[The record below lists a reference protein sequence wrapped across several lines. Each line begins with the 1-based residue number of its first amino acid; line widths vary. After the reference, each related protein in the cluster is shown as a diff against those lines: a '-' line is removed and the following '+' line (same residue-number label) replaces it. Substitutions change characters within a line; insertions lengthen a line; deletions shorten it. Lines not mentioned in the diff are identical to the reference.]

1 MSVRFEHVTVH
12 NMTGITDL
20 SLSIE
25 APKGTPVYGPTPLQ
39 PNAPVTVPIFRDNC
53 PSTLLI
59 VVDPDHGTIKQSF
72 AAISELGLSSYL
84 QSVEA
89 QYWPGIIYG
98 QMTASTEEAPS
109 AGSVT
114 PS

>member
-1 MSVRFEHVTVH
+1 MSVRFEQVVLQ

-25 APKGTPVYGPTPLQ
+25 APLGTPVYGPKPL
-39 PNAPVTVPIFRDNC
+39 PANDSVTVPVFRDNC
-53 PSTLLI
+53 PSTVLI
-59 VVDPDHGTIKQSF
+59 VDDPDHGNTKQSF
-72 AAISELGLSSYL
+72 AAVAELGLPSYL

-89 QYWPGIIYG
+89 KYYVGEIFGRMI
-98 QMTASTEEAPS
+98 ASTEEAPS
-109 AGSVT
+109 ARSVT